1 MSGHLDFEAKSD
13 RELLVLV
20 AQKSNE
26 TVDHLAQLNDII
38 VKHEKRISR
47 LETMQGC
54 GETKRNWRSH
64 WPTITLIA
72 SIIALIII
80 EIAKWKMPI

>member
-26 TVDHLAQLNDII
+26 TVDHLAKLNDTII
-38 VKHEKRISR
+38 KHEKRISR
-47 LETMQGC
+47 LETIQGC
-54 GETKRNWRSH
+54 GETKSRWKINWQ
-64 WPTITLIA
+64 TITLIA
-72 SIIALIII
+72 TIIGLIIV
-80 EIAKWKMPI
+80 EIIQRR